1 MDREDDHGEE
11 VKGEEETR
19 EKEKGRSGQEENTE
33 SGQERRKE
41 GREEKADEGK
51 EGGAEAQS
59 AGKVYPDGCTA
70 ACTRPILAAC
80 HRRHERWR
88 NGHRTRRQRRR

>member
-19 EKEKGRSGQEENTE
+19 EKEKGRSGQKEENTE
-33 SGQERRKE
+33 SGQEGCKE
-41 GREEKADEGK
+41 GHEEKGDEGK

-59 AGKVYPDGCTA
+59 AGEAGTDVCTA
-70 ACTRPILAAC
+70 ARTRPVLAAG

-88 NGHRTRRQRRR
+88 NGHCAWRQ